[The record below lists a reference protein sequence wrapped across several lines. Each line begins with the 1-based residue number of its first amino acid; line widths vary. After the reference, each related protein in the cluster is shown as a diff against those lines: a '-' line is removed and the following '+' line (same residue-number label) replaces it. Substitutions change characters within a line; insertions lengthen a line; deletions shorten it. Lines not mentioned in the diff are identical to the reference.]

1 MFAMGS
7 LLCYVQLFSDFEL
20 MFLYGQPKASY
31 ALCSIYLYKNA
42 QQTMGTT

>member
-1 MFAMGS
+1 MFAMS
-7 LLCYVQLFSDFEL
+7 SVLCYIQLFNDFEL
-20 MFLYGQPKASY
+20 MFQYGQPKASY